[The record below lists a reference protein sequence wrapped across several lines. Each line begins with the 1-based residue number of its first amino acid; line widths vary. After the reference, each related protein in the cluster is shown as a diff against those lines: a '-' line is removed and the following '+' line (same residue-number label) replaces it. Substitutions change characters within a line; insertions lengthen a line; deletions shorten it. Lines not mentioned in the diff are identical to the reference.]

1 MVVKVTLLCAALF
14 LSAIPVFSVGKTA
27 VATLQ
32 FPHGAENCGMGE
44 VGVSLADNI
53 NSVFWNPAA
62 LPAIGKHL
70 SVQYV
75 YSHFYEPLL
84 PSFHIKD
91 LDHSNDIYAVFV
103 NNLFKNI
110 DFGLSYSVNHL
121 NFGMNEWQDSNGVTM
136 GRVYSDE
143 TVRSLALGGQYADI
157 ISLGAAIKDVES
169 RLVPGYN
176 FNPQNGIA
184 RAQVFDA
191 GIRLEKKITIADAFD
206 IHPAIGFAVH
216 SFPREQVTYIHDDTV
231 PQFDPLPLTRWY
243 GASIKFNVLDFFG
256 ITFAKEREYAVIDQ
270 EFNDHKGWKFQ
281 ITPIFAYL
289 IGAMDDSAGNR
300 FERNHGYVLTFNYQQ
315 TLDALIRF
323 TDIFCPGLN
332 EKLQDQ
338 KKWAQKHHLKPNF
351 HLQYARS
358 SIHTHGDNDAR
369 EGQTRKEWSI
379 GLSLIG
385 DLSAIPSL
393 KKMHK
398 NQVKPA
404 PNTQPPVNNT
414 PKVEDTELVE

>member
-1 MVVKVTLLCAALF
+1 MFVKVVVMCAALS

-27 VATLQ
+27 VITLE

-62 LPAIGKHL
+62 LPAIGKLL

-84 PSFHIKD
+84 PRFQIKD

-103 NNLFKNI
+103 NNVVKNV
-110 DFGLSYSVNHL
+110 DFGLSYSVNHI
-121 NFGMNEWQDSNGVTM
+121 NMGMNEWRDEFDRII
-136 GRVYSDE
+136 GRAYSE
-143 TVRSLALGGQYADI
+143 EIVRSLAIGGQYADI

-169 RLVPGYN
+169 RLAPGYN
-176 FNPQNGIA
+176 SISQNGIA
-184 RAQVFDA
+184 LAQVFDA
-191 GIRLEKKITIADAFD
+191 GVRLEKKFTIADAFD

-216 SFPREQVTYIHDDTV
+216 SFPRDQVTYIHDDTV
-231 PQFDPLPLTRWY
+231 PQFDPLPLKRWY
-243 GASIKFNVLDFFG
+243 GASIKFNAFDFFG
-256 ITFAKEREYAVIDQ
+256 VTFAQEREYAVIDQ

-289 IGAMDDSAGNR
+289 VGAMDDSAGHR

-315 TLDALIRF
+315 TLNALIRF
-323 TDIFCPGLN
+323 TDIFSPTLN
-332 EKLQDQ
+332 EKLRNQ
-338 KKWAQKHHLKPNF
+338 KKWAEKHHIKPNF
-351 HLQYARS
+351 HWQYARS
-358 SIHTHGDNDAR
+358 SIHTHGDNDSR
-369 EGQTRKEWSI
+369 EGQTRKEWSVGI
-379 GLSLIG
+379 SLIG

-393 KKMHK
+393 KNLHK
-398 NQVKPA
+398 NQGKPA
-404 PNTQPPVNNT
+404 SNAQPPVNIS
-414 PKVEDTELVE
+414 PKEEDTELVE